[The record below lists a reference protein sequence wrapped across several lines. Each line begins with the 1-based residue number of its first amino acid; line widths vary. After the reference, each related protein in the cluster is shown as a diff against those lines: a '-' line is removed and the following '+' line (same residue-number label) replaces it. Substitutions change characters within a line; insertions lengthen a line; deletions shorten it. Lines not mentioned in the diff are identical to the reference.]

1 MLELQVCLILTSAVQ
16 RRRHFMCPQVRLL
29 TSIERRAFRSV
40 IWVEAPASILMVGSV
55 PLERRSHIW
64 FLLLALFT
72 LVGICGAQSLQ
83 QEILTSIYV
92 K

>member
-1 MLELQVCLILTSAVQ
+1 MSQSDDGSLKTAAGA
-16 RRRHFMCPQVRLL
+16 RRCVLL
-29 TSIERRAFRSV
+29 TSIARRAFRSV
-40 IWVEAPASILMVGSV
+40 IWFEAPASIFMSGSV
-55 PLERRSHIW
+55 PLERPSHIW

-83 QEILTSIYV
+83 QKILTSIYV